1 VFSNVVIP
9 DLIRN
14 PVFSTWIPAFAGMR
28 ADIIVNLL
36 LRHNTRTGM
45 KIKKIETIPYAG
57 GPLSQLFVQ
66 VTTDEGLVGQGETW
80 YGLPTKPIQSAVED
94 TLLPILLNEDSSRIE
109 YLWNK
114 MYRHAYR
121 YGTEGVLLCAIS
133 GIDLALWDLMG
144 KRVQSPVSQLI
155 GGMVKEG
162 IRAYASF
169 PPYREEK
176 ILLREVKRSLQ
187 LGFAGIKLHETDLS
201 LITSASKAVPKGY
214 PLMVDVNGHWN
225 VLEAEEN
232 ARILEELN
240 IYWLEEPLFPMQDH
254 EAMARVRQRVNLRL
268 AAGENEFTLMAFNRL
283 LKSGAIDF
291 VQPEI
296 TKIGGLTMAR
306 KISVLAD
313 LYNIPVCPHSFRIG
327 PAAYANM
334 HWALSQQNMDWM
346 EIPLL
351 PEGVSFPSDTP
362 RLKMV
367 KGRVI
372 LPEGPGFGLLP
383 KK

>member
-1 VFSNVVIP
+1 
-9 DLIRN
+9 
-14 PVFSTWIPAFAGMR
+14 
-28 ADIIVNLL
+28 
-36 LRHNTRTGM
+36 M
-45 KIKKIETIPYAG
+45 KIQKIETIPFEA

-66 VTTDEGLVGQGETW
+66 IATDEGLVGLGETW
-80 YGLPTKPIQSAVED
+80 YGLPTKTIKIAVED

-109 YLWNK
+109 YLWQK

-133 GIDLALWDLMG
+133 GIDLALWDLTG
-144 KRVQSPVSQLI
+144 KRVQRPVIQLI

-169 PPYREEK
+169 PPYRDEK
-176 ILLREVKRSLQ
+176 ILLREVDRALG
-187 LGFAGIKLHETDLS
+187 LGFAGIKLHEVDLA
-201 LITSASKAVPKGY
+201 LIAAAAKAVPEGY
-214 PLMVDVNGHWN
+214 PLMLDVNGHWKA
-225 VLEAEEN
+225 VETEEK
-232 ARILEELN
+232 ARILEGMN

-254 EAMARVRQRVNLRL
+254 EAMARVRQRVNLRF
-268 AAGENEFTLMAFNRL
+268 ASGENEFTLAAFNRL

-334 HWALSQQNMDWM
+334 QWALSQYNMDWM

-351 PEGVSFPSDTP
+351 PEGVSFPSHYAP
-362 RLKMV
+362 LEMV
-367 KGRVI
+367 NGEVK
-372 LPEGPGFGLLP
+372 LPEGPGFGLP
-383 KK
+383 NKHQ

>member
-1 VFSNVVIP
+1 
-9 DLIRN
+9 
-14 PVFSTWIPAFAGMR
+14 
-28 ADIIVNLL
+28 
-36 LRHNTRTGM
+36 M
-45 KIKKIETIPYAG
+45 KITKIETLPFEA

-66 VTTDEGLVGQGETW
+66 ITTDEDLVGVGETW
-80 YGLPTKPIQSAVED
+80 YGLPTKPIQSAVEH

-109 YLWNK
+109 FLWNK

-144 KRVQSPVSQLI
+144 KRFKCPVIQLL
-155 GGMVKEG
+155 GGMVREG
-162 IRAYASF
+162 VRAYASF

-176 ILLREVKRSLQ
+176 ALLRELDRAIQ
-187 LGFAGIKLHETDLS
+187 LGFAGIKLHEVDLS
-201 LITSASKAVPKGY
+201 LITTARKALPDGY

-225 VLEAEEN
+225 TTETEEK
-232 ARILEELN
+232 ARILEGLH

-254 EAMARVRQRVNLRL
+254 EAMARVRRRLNLRF
-268 AAGENEFTLMAFNRL
+268 ASGENEFTLMAFDRL

-313 LYNIPVCPHSFRIG
+313 LYNVPVCPHSFRIG

-334 HWALSQQNMDWM
+334 HWALSQPNMDWM

-351 PEGVSFPSDTP
+351 PEGVSFPSKYQP
-362 RLKMV
+362 LSMVNGEVRL
-367 KGRVI
+367 
-372 LPEGPGFGLLP
+372 PQGPGFGLP
-383 KK
+383 SDV

>member
-1 VFSNVVIP
+1 
-9 DLIRN
+9 
-14 PVFSTWIPAFAGMR
+14 
-28 ADIIVNLL
+28 
-36 LRHNTRTGM
+36 M
-45 KIKKIETIPYAG
+45 KIQKIEAIPFEA

-66 VTTDEGLVGQGETW
+66 IHTDEGLVGLGETW
-80 YGLPTKPIQSAVED
+80 YGLPTNPIKSAIED

-109 YLWNK
+109 YLWNR

-144 KRVQSPVSQLI
+144 QRVQRPVIQLI
-155 GGMVKEG
+155 GGIVREG

-169 PPYREEK
+169 PPYHEEK
-176 ILLREVKRSLQ
+176 ILLREVERALQ
-187 LGFAGIKLHETDLS
+187 LGFAGIKLHEVDLA
-201 LITSASKAVPKGY
+201 LITKAAKAVPEGY
-214 PLMVDVNGHWN
+214 PLMLDVNGLWN
-225 VLEAEEN
+225 AVETEEKARTLEK
-232 ARILEELN
+232 LN

-254 EAMARVRQRVNLRL
+254 EAMARVRRRINLRF
-268 AAGENEFTLMAFNRL
+268 ASGENEFTLMGFDRL

-296 TKIGGLTMAR
+296 TKIGGLTTAR

-313 LYNIPVCPHSFRIG
+313 LHNIPVCPHSFRIG

-351 PEGVSFPSDTP
+351 PEGRSFPSKP
-362 RLKMV
+362 PLLKLRN
-367 KGRVI
+367 GQVI
-372 LPEGPGFGLLP
+372 LPEGPGFGFP
-383 KK
+383 KQRE